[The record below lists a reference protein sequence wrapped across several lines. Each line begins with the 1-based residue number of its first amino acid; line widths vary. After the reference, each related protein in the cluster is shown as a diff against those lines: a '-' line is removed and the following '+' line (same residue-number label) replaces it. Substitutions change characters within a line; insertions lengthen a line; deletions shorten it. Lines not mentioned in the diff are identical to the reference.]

1 MSSDYAKYGR
11 AYYQAHK
18 TEILAAEKEKK
29 RWKDYYASNKEK
41 IAERNRVRYYA
52 KKGVPVP
59 DKDAPKVAKPGR
71 PRAPDNALVE
81 RFESLVA
88 ELRSLAPHVVKPKK
102 VRRAKKAPEQTV
114 PALPPSPPGEEAES
128 PGADTLTVEA

>member
-11 AYYQAHK
+11 AYYLAHK

-29 RWKDYYASNKEK
+29 RWKDYYVTNKEK

-52 KKGVPVP
+52 KKGIPVP
-59 DKDAPKVAKPGR
+59 DKDAPKEVKAGR

-81 RFESLVA
+81 RFETLVA

-102 VRRAKKAPEQTV
+102 AKRAKKTPEQEV
-114 PALPPSPPGEEAES
+114 PAEPKAEAAAE
-128 PGADTLTVEA
+128 ATVEA